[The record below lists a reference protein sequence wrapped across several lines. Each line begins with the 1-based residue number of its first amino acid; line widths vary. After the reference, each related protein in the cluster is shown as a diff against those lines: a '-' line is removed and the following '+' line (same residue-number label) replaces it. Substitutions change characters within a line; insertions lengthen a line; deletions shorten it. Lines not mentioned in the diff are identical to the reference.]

1 MVLCVDSSQDPY
13 VVYRIR
19 IGVCW
24 ETDCQFSLEW
34 AFTLVRQSSPRQWEE
49 SLPFTNVWW
58 GCLFSGCLGDTQ
70 FSFRMRQCGGQKS
83 LWHGD
88 DRPYNSKA
96 PLALQVSNGMSHLSS
111 FLLLGAPG
119 SWL

>member
-1 MVLCVDSSQDPY
+1 M
-13 VVYRIR
+13 
-19 IGVCW
+19 
-24 ETDCQFSLEW
+24 
-34 AFTLVRQSSPRQWEE
+34 
-49 SLPFTNVWW
+49 NVWW

-111 FLLLGAPG
+111 FLLLRLLAVNVFFKAPG
-119 SWL
+119 LVE